1 MILEDELVQS
11 LLKKIVIKI
20 KERYFSERNI
30 YIYLLS
36 EKDKKIIEYVN
47 NILNIIET
55 SIRFYQYRRAVR
67 YILVLEVICQKYF
80 SELKIKEIIS
90 KINI

>member
-1 MILEDELVQS
+1 MRE
-11 LLKKIVIKI
+11 
-20 KERYFSERNI
+20 I